1 MSIADISYYCHHWRQ
16 RTVQAQMIICVPQ
29 ITNIEY
35 GGNDDDEEEYDDDE
49 DDNTDSNEFDQRH
62 LW

>member
-1 MSIADISYYCHHWRQ
+1 
-16 RTVQAQMIICVPQ
+16 MIICVPQ

-49 DDNTDSNEFDQRH
+49 DDNMDSNEFDQRH

>member
-1 MSIADISYYCHHWRQ
+1 M
-16 RTVQAQMIICVPQ
+16 MICVPE

>member
-1 MSIADISYYCHHWRQ
+1 
-16 RTVQAQMIICVPQ
+16 MIICVPQ

-35 GGNDDDEEEYDDDE
+35 GVNDDDEEEYDDDE